1 MPLCMGIISR
11 AWHQQVED
19 MTPQKSLQK
28 KDVREENKKAGQRL
42 RRLWFL
48 YLGTLTYVCLVKL
61 TLGQEPSSS
70 IGFGEVQSSLTL
82 QRTYSPGLTSFADKL
97 VMGLLQEGQNQC
109 DNLLNINMTTGREK
123 ETTIK
128 IISFFLNK
136 QKPYFKLFFC
146 WNQEHVDKSL
156 FHSFT
161 PNPCTL
167 M

>member
-1 MPLCMGIISR
+1 
-11 AWHQQVED
+11 

-61 TLGQEPSSS
+61 TLGQEPSNS

-97 VMGLLQEGQNQC
+97 VMGLLQ
-109 DNLLNINMTTGREK
+109 
-123 ETTIK
+123 
-128 IISFFLNK
+128 
-136 QKPYFKLFFC
+136 
-146 WNQEHVDKSL
+146 
-156 FHSFT
+156 
-161 PNPCTL
+161 
-167 M
+167 